1 MPAERGRGL
10 ADATA
15 EHERNRPDLKGQ
27 PSQRSEARGPNA
39 IVRWLRLA
47 IGLAVAAGFAW
58 LLASELDVGE
68 LLSVFGTMSLAVL
81 PVALVFMFT
90 GWALRIVRWWWML
103 RQLEP
108 AVTLGACAGPFLA
121 AMGVNNVLPFR
132 AGDVL
137 RIAGFQRQLHS
148 PALRVAGTLVIE
160 RLLDM
165 LTLVG
170 VFFCCLLAL
179 SEDAFPRGF
188 VIGAGWLAGISLA
201 AIVALL
207 LAFPLLSRFKE
218 RVLASPS
225 SSAPASAASPKR
237 WQRVANEHAA
247 HFIEALGL
255 VRSPRSLLALTGL
268 SVLAW
273 GCEGATFVIV
283 ASAFQAEVA
292 PLAPWLSMAAGTLAT
307 TIPSTPGAIGTFD
320 YFAARGF
327 AAFGTS
333 LELAAA
339 FALSVHTLLWVP
351 ATIAGLPVLLIPR
364 RLAAR
369 AS

>member
-1 MPAERGRGL
+1 MPAERDCGL

-15 EHERNRPDLKGQ
+15 ERERNRPDPKGQ
-27 PSQRSEARGPNA
+27 PTQRSEARGTNA

-68 LLSVFGTMSLAVL
+68 LRSIFGTMSLAVL
-81 PVALVFMFT
+81 PVALAFMFT

-108 AVTLGACAGPFLA
+108 AVTLGACAGPFVA

-160 RLLDM
+160 RLLDV

-170 VFFCCLLAL
+170 VFFFCLLAL

-188 VIGAGWLAGISLA
+188 VISASWLAGVSLVA
-201 AIVALL
+201 VVALL
-207 LAFPLLSRFKE
+207 LAVPLLGRFKE
-218 RVLASPS
+218 RVLASRS
-225 SSAPASAASPKR
+225 SPPKR
-237 WQRVANEHAA
+237 WQRAAAEHVA

-255 VRSPRSLLALTGL
+255 VRSPRSLLVLTGL

-283 ASAFQAEVA
+283 ASAFQAEAA

-333 LELAAA
+333 PELAAA

-364 RLAAR
+364 RLATR
-369 AS
+369 AT